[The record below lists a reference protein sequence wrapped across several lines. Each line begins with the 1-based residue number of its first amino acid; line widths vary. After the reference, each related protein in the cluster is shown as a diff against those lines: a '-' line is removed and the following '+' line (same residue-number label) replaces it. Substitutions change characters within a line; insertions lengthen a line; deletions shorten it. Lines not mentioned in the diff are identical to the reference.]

1 MLTADRH
8 RRILDYLQ
16 TRRSAKIT
24 ELAEALSSSITTVR
38 RGLNEIADL
47 GLIRR
52 VHGGALLIENT
63 GEEPPALQ
71 RRVHNAE
78 AKRRIGDAAAALVK
92 DSSTIIITGGTTT
105 EATLP
110 DLAPKQG
117 LTVIT
122 NAINIAYTLSRYPQ
136 ITVVVLGG
144 WLRHSELSLLG
155 HLADQA
161 LRDLRADQLFHGSFA
176 LDPESGLAGSHTQEI
191 RTDKS
196 MIAAAR
202 ELIILADH
210 TKFGQLGAVILTP
223 VSRVSTVIT
232 NALTAADC
240 VQPLRDQGIRVIQV

>member
-24 ELAEALSSSITTVR
+24 DLAEALSSSISTVR
-38 RGLNEIADL
+38 RDLNEIEDL

-52 VHGGALLIENT
+52 VHGGALLVENP

-78 AKRRIGDAAAALVK
+78 AKRRIGEAAAALVK

-105 EATLP
+105 EAMLP
-110 DLAPKQG
+110 FLATRQG

-122 NAINIAYTLSRYPQ
+122 NAINIAYALSRYPQ

-161 LRDLRADQLFHGSFA
+161 LRDLRADQLFHGIYA
-176 LDPESGLAGSHTQEI
+176 LDPAQGLAGSHAQEI
-191 RTDKS
+191 QTDKS

-202 ELIILADH
+202 ELIVLADH
-210 TKFGQLGAVILTP
+210 SKFGQLGAVILTP
-223 VSRVSTVIT
+223 VMKVGTVIT
-232 NALTAADC
+232 DAQTSETD
-240 VQPLRDQGIRVIQV
+240 VQTLRDQGVRVIQV